1 MAIYM
6 GVFSVPSGAPEN
18 VSAEAMSST
27 SILVT
32 WGSVPEHQK
41 NGHILGYKVQLLYQ
55 RECFKTLKIP
65 HRFDWRVLHAK
76 TLQRSVICIWRRLT
90 GIIIL
95 AVRMKIF

>member
-1 MAIYM
+1 M

-18 VSAEAMSST
+18 VSAEAVSST

-41 NGHILGYKVQLLYQ
+41 NGHILGYKVRLLYQ

-65 HRFDWRVLHAK
+65 HSFDWRVLSAK
-76 TLQRSVICIWRRLT
+76 TLQKGDFLLYMET
-90 GIIIL
+90 GSDWNNFLL
-95 AVRMKIF
+95 AVLRKIF

>member
-1 MAIYM
+1 M

-32 WGSVPEHQK
+32 WDSVPEQQK
-41 NGHILGYKVQLLYQ
+41 NGHILGYKVRLLYQ

-65 HRFDWRVLHAK
+65 HSFDWRVLPAK
-76 TLQRSVICIWRRLT
+76 TLHSEFLLYMETSDWNYFISS
-90 GIIIL
+90 
-95 AVRMKIF
+95 A

>member
-1 MAIYM
+1 M
-6 GVFSVPSGAPEN
+6 GVLSVPSGAPEN

-41 NGHILGYKVQLLYQ
+41 NGHILGYKVRLLYQ

-76 TLQRSVICIWRRLT
+76 TLQRVNFYCIKRRLT

-95 AVRMKIF
+95 AVLRKIFE